1 MAEMKKLQTHLYLH
15 KFVLILNISQTQEIN
30 IVAIT
35 PEMMLLRKSV
45 VCLIARTDLE
55 HLICAVHAVEE

>member
-1 MAEMKKLQTHLYLH
+1 MKKPRTRLYLH
-15 KFVLILNISQTQEIN
+15 KFVLILITSQTQEVN

-45 VCLIARTDLE
+45 VCMIARTDSE